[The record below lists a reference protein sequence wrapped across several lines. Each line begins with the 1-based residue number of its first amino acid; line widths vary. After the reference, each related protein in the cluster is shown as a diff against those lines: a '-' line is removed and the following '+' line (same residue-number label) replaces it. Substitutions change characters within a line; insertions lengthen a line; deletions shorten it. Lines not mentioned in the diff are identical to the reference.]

1 MAGGHKSPNS
11 ISDISSASS
20 DSGDSCNLF
29 SLASSDDADTSPESP
44 VSFGSDMLVID
55 PALLIGTDDVACRS
69 FETCGDGL
77 MVGEEASAFLEEQNC
92 MQMDDEVQALGDGE
106 QERTDFGD

>member
-1 MAGGHKSPNS
+1 
-11 ISDISSASS
+11 
-20 DSGDSCNLF
+20 
-29 SLASSDDADTSPESP
+29 
-44 VSFGSDMLVID
+44 
-55 PALLIGTDDVACRS
+55 
-69 FETCGDGL
+69 

>member
-1 MAGGHKSPNS
+1 
-11 ISDISSASS
+11 
-20 DSGDSCNLF
+20 
-29 SLASSDDADTSPESP
+29 
-44 VSFGSDMLVID
+44 MLVID

-106 QERTDFGD
+106 QERTDFDD